1 MRKIVLLL
9 CCFWT
14 IASFAKTPVQF
25 CVSFEDE
32 EHYRLLL
39 LDEIPTDFTPSK
51 KIESAPDSIFCDTPF
66 WAYTFWPSFEGDKR
80 SNFRR
85 SDYDRGELDNLD
97 KQCNE
102 KSLLASP
109 PKAAPPL
116 EWNTGTIDGSI
127 YHKKNARKFIQKFYK
142 KTFTGYWMADLACIC
157 PHFEIAHHAST
168 IKAKIVGECK
178 PDFKKE
184 LRTVPK
190 AIPKDTAVREWERKP
205 APIANPDWIPCY
217 TKDYFNGGCKIQNY
231 ASKKKLPVHGKSSGI
246 DESLECYHVDG
257 KSYINFGTDLPAET
271 YNKPSSYKTFAK
283 CYTDSTNCN
292 YKDSTAPQ
300 LTTPF
305 YICEKFNLKDG
316 GCEPMEHGIDF
327 IIGENLQF
335 EGWNRKGMQYFFRQ
349 KNRDIDEFID
359 YLFYFDPPSQEYRE
373 ILPEG
378 ISNKDIGR
386 MGDEAARKTPGMFFY
401 DGLTKVGYEKFEKPM
416 FKNLKEAMQH
426 CKERKF

>member
-1 MRKIVLLL
+1 MPKRPFNSASRSKTKITTGY
-9 CCFWT
+9 CFSANSRR
-14 IASFAKTPVQF
+14 IL
-25 CVSFEDE
+25 
-32 EHYRLLL
+32 RLQ
-39 LDEIPTDFTPSK
+39 K
-51 KIESAPDSIFCDTPF
+51 KMESAPDSISCNAPF
-66 WAYTFWPSFEGDKR
+66 WAYSFWPSFEGDKR

-85 SDYDRGELDNLD
+85 RDYDRGELSDLN

-102 KSLLASP
+102 KSLSASSKKTTP
-109 PKAAPPL
+109 SL
-116 EWNTGTIDGSI
+116 EWNTSTIDGSI
-127 YHKKNARKFIQKFYK
+127 YHKENARKFIQKLYK
-142 KTFTGYWMADLACIC
+142 KTFTGYWMADLACTC
-157 PHFEIAHHAST
+157 PHFEKSHYAST

-231 ASKKKLPVHGKSSGI
+231 ASKKTLPVHGKSSGI

-300 LTTPF
+300 LTAPF

-378 ISNKDIGR
+378 ISSKDIVR

-401 DGLTKVGYEKFEKPM
+401 DNLTKVGYEKFERPM

-426 CKERKF
+426 CKEHKF

>member
-1 MRKIVLLL
+1 
-9 CCFWT
+9 
-14 IASFAKTPVQF
+14 
-25 CVSFEDE
+25 
-32 EHYRLLL
+32 
-39 LDEIPTDFTPSK
+39 
-51 KIESAPDSIFCDTPF
+51 
-66 WAYTFWPSFEGDKR
+66 
-80 SNFRR
+80 
-85 SDYDRGELDNLD
+85 
-97 KQCNE
+97 
-102 KSLLASP
+102 
-109 PKAAPPL
+109 
-116 EWNTGTIDGSI
+116 
-127 YHKKNARKFIQKFYK
+127 
-142 KTFTGYWMADLACIC
+142 
-157 PHFEIAHHAST
+157 
-168 IKAKIVGECK
+168 
-178 PDFKKE
+178 

-231 ASKKKLPVHGKSSGI
+231 ASKKTLPVHGKSSGI

-271 YNKPSSYKTFAK
+271 YYRQFPDKTFAK

-292 YKDSTAPQ
+292 YSDTTAPQ

-305 YICEKFNLKDG
+305 YLCKKFNLKEG
-316 GCEPMEHGIDF
+316 GCEPTEHGIDF
-327 IIGENLQF
+327 IIGESLQF
-335 EGWNRKGMQYFFRQ
+335 EGWNRNGMHYFFRQ
-349 KNRDIDEFID
+349 KNEGIDEFINQ
-359 YLFYFDPPSQEYRE
+359 LFYFDPPSQEYRE

-426 CKERKF
+426 CKEHRFKQ

>member
-1 MRKIVLLL
+1 MRKFALLL
-9 CCFWT
+9 CFFWVIT
-14 IASFAKTPVQF
+14 SFAKTPVQF

-32 EHYRLLL
+32 DHYRLLL
-39 LDEIPTDFTPSK
+39 LDETPTDFTPSK
-51 KIESAPDSIFCDTPF
+51 KIERAPDSISCNAPF
-66 WAYTFWPSFEGDKR
+66 WAYSFWPSFEGDKR

-85 SDYDRGELDNLD
+85 RDYDRGELGDLN

-102 KSLLASP
+102 KNLSASTK
-109 PKAAPPL
+109 KATPPL
-116 EWNTGTIDGSI
+116 EWNTSTIDGSI
-127 YHKKNARKFIQKFYK
+127 YHKENARKFIQKFYN
-142 KTFTGYWMADLACIC
+142 KTFTGYWMADLACTC
-157 PHFEIAHHAST
+157 PHFEKSHYAST

-231 ASKKKLPVHGKSSGI
+231 ASKKTLPVHGKSSGI
-246 DESLECYHVDG
+246 DESLECYRVDG
-257 KSYINFGTDLPAET
+257 QSYINFGTDLPAET
-271 YNKPSSYKTFAK
+271 YNKPSSYRTFAK

-292 YKDSTAPQ
+292 YSDSTAPQ
-300 LTTPF
+300 LTAPF
-305 YICEKFNLKDG
+305 YICEKFNLKEG

-378 ISNKDIGR
+378 ISGKDIVR

-401 DGLTKVGYEKFEKPM
+401 DGLTKVGYEKFERPM

-426 CKERKF
+426 CKEHRF